1 MIDSMLPINEVA
13 QSFGI
18 RASALRYYD
27 EIGLLKPT
35 WRKSGRRHYGIAELK
50 QLSLIQLLQQAGN
63 LSLEEIADILP
74 THAGRKRSR
83 AVLEKRIAALEEQI
97 RRSRA
102 AKKYLEYVLSCP
114 RGDPFDGC
122 PILAEE
128 LDLRLETQLK

>member
-13 QSFGI
+13 QSFRI

-35 WRKSGRRHYGIAELK
+35 WRKSGRRHYGTAELR

-63 LSLEEIADILP
+63 LTLEEIADVLP
-74 THAGRKRSR
+74 THAGRKCSR

-97 RRSRA
+97 RMSRA

-114 RGDPFDGC
+114 RSDPFDGC

-128 LDLRLETQLK
+128 LDLRLERHLK

>member
-1 MIDSMLPINEVA
+1 MLPINEVA

-27 EIGLLKPT
+27 EIGLVKPA
-35 WRKSGRRHYGIAELK
+35 WRKSGRRYYGIAELK

-74 THAGRKRSR
+74 THAGRKCSR
-83 AVLEKRIAALEEQI
+83 TVLEKRLAALEEQI

-102 AKKYLEYVLSCP
+102 AKKYLEHVLSCP
-114 RGDPFDGC
+114 RSDPFDGC

-128 LDLRLETQLK
+128 LKLRLETQLK